1 MGIRFS
7 SINELAACMN
17 VSAAEVEKKIT
28 NSFGGKQKPTSID
41 VPVYSEFPP
50 AFPQTI
56 LFLALVEKYGRFF
69 NSGDAIYELKDIIPG
84 RKFEADIALPN
95 FKVVIEMDGWKD
107 HGKSLAGFKRD
118 REKWLL
124 FATHGWLVIPISR
137 EQIVK
142 DLENVIELIDKC
154 VKQRQRFEA
163 LVSDKKGLVGAKFE
177 GTL

>member
-17 VSAAEVEKKIT
+17 LSTAEVEKKIIK
-28 NSFGGKQKPTSID
+28 SVGGKKMPPVNN
-41 VPVYSEFPP
+41 VPAYSEFPP
-50 AFPQTI
+50 VFPQTV
-56 LFLALVEKYGRFF
+56 LFRALVEKYGRFF
-69 NSGDAIYELKDIIPG
+69 NFGEVIYELRDIIPG

-95 FKVVIEMDGWKD
+95 YKVVIEMDGWKD

-137 EQIVK
+137 EQIVN
-142 DLENVIELIDKC
+142 DQENVIDLIDKC
-154 VKQRQRFEA
+154 VKQRQKFEVS
-163 LVSDKKGLVGAKFE
+163 VSDKKEVVGAKFK
-177 GTL
+177 GIL

>member
-1 MGIRFS
+1 
-7 SINELAACMN
+7 
-17 VSAAEVEKKIT
+17 
-28 NSFGGKQKPTSID
+28 
-41 VPVYSEFPP
+41 
-50 AFPQTI
+50 
-56 LFLALVEKYGRFF
+56 
-69 NSGDAIYELKDIIPG
+69 
-84 RKFEADIALPN
+84 
-95 FKVVIEMDGWKD
+95 MDGWKD